1 MPNFSQQ
8 RDRPQPSEAL
18 LDTLPLRLTDGIS
31 RVLRRASIN
40 RTPSGSLQIVSHLQR
55 NLEVAAFGHETC
67 RVIGPVASHG
77 YMFCAWKP
85 FQHHQRGVAFGGS
98 VGLEHTSVFT
108 ISPWRF
114 STNRF
119 PL

>member
-1 MPNFSQQ
+1 
-8 RDRPQPSEAL
+8 
-18 LDTLPLRLTDGIS
+18 
-31 RVLRRASIN
+31 
-40 RTPSGSLQIVSHLQR
+40 
-55 NLEVAAFGHETC
+55 
-67 RVIGPVASHG
+67 
-77 YMFCAWKP
+77 MFCAWKP